1 MGPSVPQATDIPMA
15 PTDEA
20 VPQDNRVNILLVD
33 DLPDKLL
40 VYKTVLEEL
49 GQNLITANSGE
60 EALKVVLQND
70 FAVILL
76 DVNMPGM
83 DGFETATLIRS
94 RKKSARTP
102 IIFLTAFS
110 DDIHA
115 AQGYASGAVDFL
127 LTPVMPE
134 VLKAKVRVFIE
145 LHQMRQQAERQA
157 EDSARRRAAEESERR
172 KDAFLGMLAH
182 ELRNPLGP
190 IRNSVHLLQQIG
202 GEKPQI
208 GRLTDVIDRQVSH
221 MTRLVDDLLD
231 STRLASGKILLRREP
246 CDLKD
251 ITRQTAE
258 DYRSVIEGAGLN
270 FNVEVPEH
278 SFTMSGDCTRLGQMI
293 GNLLHNAQ
301 KFTPVGGSITVRLAA
316 DGEGMAAISVTDTGI
331 GMESDVLPH
340 VFEVFHQAEQGLDR
354 ARGGLGL
361 GLAIVKGLASLH
373 GGTVSA
379 KSEGAGKGSTFTIH
393 LPCEQSET
401 GVAPACAPAGKA
413 GKSKLRILIIEDSL
427 DAAETT
433 QMLLANDGHE
443 VRTSSNGPAGIT
455 LAHDF
460 MPQVI
465 LCDIGLP
472 GIDGYQVVQRLR
484 ADPKLANIYVIAL
497 TGYGREQDRKHAH
510 DAGFDQHM
518 TKPID
523 FRLLRQTLA
532 NRKAN

>member
-1 MGPSVPQATDIPMA
+1 MTPNTDIPM
-15 PTDEA
+15 PE
-20 VPQDNRVNILLVD
+20 PGPFLPEDNRVNILLVD

-40 VYKTVLEEL
+40 VYSTVLEEL
-49 GQNLITANSGE
+49 GQTLLTATSGE
-60 EALKVVLQND
+60 EALKMVLQND

-94 RKKSARTP
+94 RKKSSRTP

-110 DDIHA
+110 DDVHA

-134 VLKAKVRVFIE
+134 ILKAKVRVFIE

-157 EDSARRRAAEESERR
+157 EDQARRKEAEESDRR

-190 IRNSVHLLQQIG
+190 IRNSVALMQQLG
-202 GEKPQI
+202 PNTPQMTK
-208 GRLTDVIDRQVSH
+208 LTDVIDRQVSH

-231 STRLASGKILLRREP
+231 STRLASGKILLRKDK
-246 CDLKD
+246 CDLAA
-251 ITRQTAE
+251 ITRQTAD
-258 DYRSVIEGAGLN
+258 DYRTVMEGAGLHLTID
-270 FNVEVPEH
+270 VPDKPVWLH
-278 SFTMSGDCTRLGQMI
+278 GDSTRLGQMI

-301 KFTPVGGSITVRLAA
+301 KFTPNGGNITVKLARQP
-316 DGEGMAAISVTDTGI
+316 DGMAAVSVSDTGI
-331 GMESDVLPH
+331 GMDGEVLPH
-340 VFEVFHQAEQGLDR
+340 VFEVFHQADQGLDR

-361 GLAIVKGLASLH
+361 GLAIVKGLAALH
-373 GGTVSA
+373 GGFVAAES
-379 KSEGAGKGSTFTIH
+379 KGAGQGSTFTIR
-393 LPCEQSET
+393 LPVEEV
-401 GVAPACAPAGKA
+401 GIAEKPVAPAISAPC
-413 GKSKLRILIIEDSL
+413 KSKLRILIIEDSL

-433 QMLLANDGHE
+433 QMLLAHDGHE
-443 VRTSSNGPAGIT
+443 VRTSSNGAIGLKI
-455 LAHDF
+455 ARDF
-460 MPQVI
+460 LPQVI

-484 ADPKLANIYVIAL
+484 ADPDLSKIYVIAL
-497 TGYGREQDRKHAH
+497 TGYGRDQDRKHAR

-523 FRLLRQTLA
+523 FRMLRQTLDS
-532 NRKAN
+532 RKIV

>member
-1 MGPSVPQATDIPMA
+1 MTPQTDIPMPEEGQAA
-15 PTDEA
+15 PEE
-20 VPQDNRVNILLVD
+20 NRVNILLVD

-40 VYKTVLEEL
+40 VYSTVLEEL

-60 EALKVVLQND
+60 DALKLVLQND

-110 DDIHA
+110 DDVHA

-134 VLKAKVRVFIE
+134 ILKAKVRVFIE

-157 EDSARRRAAEESERR
+157 EDHARRKEAEESDRR

-190 IRNSVHLLQQIG
+190 IRNSVALMQQLG
-202 GEKPQI
+202 PNTPQMTK
-208 GRLTDVIDRQVSH
+208 LTDVIDRQVSH

-231 STRLASGKILLRREP
+231 STRLASGKILLRKEK
-246 CDLKD
+246 CDLAA

-258 DYRSVIEGAGLN
+258 DYRTVMEGAGLTL
-270 FNVEVPEH
+270 NVDVPDKPVWIH
-278 SFTMSGDCTRLGQMI
+278 GDSTRLGQMI

-301 KFTPVGGSITVRLAA
+301 KFTPNDGSISVKLARQP
-316 DGEGMAAISVTDTGI
+316 DGMAAVSVSDTGI
-331 GMESDVLPH
+331 GMDATVLPH
-340 VFEVFHQAEQGLDR
+340 VFEVFHQADQGLDR

-373 GGTVSA
+373 GGIV
-379 KSEGAGKGSTFTIH
+379 GAESKGASQGSTFTIR
-393 LPCEQSET
+393 LPVDEASAVEKT
-401 GVAPACAPAGKA
+401 VAPAKTTPC
-413 GKSKLRILIIEDSL
+413 KSKLRILIIEDSI

-433 QMLLANDGHE
+433 QMLLTHDGHE
-443 VRTSSNGPAGIT
+443 VRTSSNGATG
-455 LAHDF
+455 LKVARDF
-460 MPQVI
+460 LPQVI

-484 ADPKLANIYVIAL
+484 ADPELAKIYVIAL
-497 TGYGREQDRKHAH
+497 TGYGRDQDRKHAR

-523 FRLLRQTLA
+523 FRMLRQTLDA
-532 NRKAN
+532 RKIS